1 MERNCPICGSS
12 KKELIYTQNFS
23 QISDG
28 GLFRGYDV
36 VTCDVCGFGFAD
48 NIPAQENFDRYYK
61 EMSKYEYENQG
72 GQISSST
79 QETYDSIVQQI
90 KPFFAD
96 DKVRIVDVGC
106 ATGGLLATF
115 QKNGYGNILGIDPS
129 PSCSRTAQKLY
140 GIRVKNLPVSEI
152 PDFESPFDLVVL
164 NSVLEHIRDLDDS
177 LKTMKNLLK
186 PGGLIWIEVPDVTRF
201 ADLTSVAFQQFS
213 MEHINFFSS
222 ISLTN
227 LMQKNG
233 FEVEAIWQNVRQLAA
248 IQDPALSTLYR
259 RNKKISNVSSP
270 SGDSNTRQALLD
282 YLESSYQVDANVLKK
297 IDKIVESGQ
306 TIIVWGVGTHTQR
319 LLATSK
325 LNKMNIKAFIDS
337 NPNYQGKTLNNV
349 LIYSPDALANMMEPI
364 LISSRLYQDEI
375 AHDIREKL
383 GFRNKIILLY

>member
-1 MERNCPICGSS
+1 LCNWRASRDIS
-12 KKELIYTQNFS
+12 KEWI
-23 QISDG
+23 
-28 GLFRGYDV
+28 R
-36 VTCDVCGFGFAD
+36 
-48 NIPAQENFDRYYK
+48 
-61 EMSKYEYENQG
+61 EY
-72 GQISSST
+72 
-79 QETYDSIVQQI
+79 
-90 KPFFAD
+90 
-96 DKVRIVDVGC
+96 
-106 ATGGLLATF
+106 
-115 QKNGYGNILGIDPS
+115 LGIDPS